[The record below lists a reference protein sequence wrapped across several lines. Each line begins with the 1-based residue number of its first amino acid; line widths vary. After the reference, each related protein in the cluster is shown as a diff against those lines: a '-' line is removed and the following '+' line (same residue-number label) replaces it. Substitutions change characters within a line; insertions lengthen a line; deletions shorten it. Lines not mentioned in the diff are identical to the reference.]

1 MKRYK
6 HSMQMSKWLEHQGKH
21 SFNIRFGNITGMSGV
36 ISAFRMASTTLVVPL
51 FLVFSLLWVSC
62 SDSSRR
68 MSAGRYALLQQDFVV
83 PHDTNVVWCYYYWI
97 NDDISREGVTKDM
110 EAMKEFGIGGLFVGN
125 INPANMDGPVPLFSE
140 EWWDITVHT
149 VTEGHRLGIDVGFFN
164 SPGWSQSGGPWISY
178 EKAMRHKVYSETKV
192 GGPGIVSVVLDKP
205 SGEFQDTYVLAFSSI
220 EAENRR
226 LTNENATISSS
237 PEVSNPLLWLDGDPS
252 TETLFDLSKGSYTI
266 DIVADSPVEA
276 RSIVIHSAIPDF
288 MCDVELQAKVDGNF
302 QKLTSFVFDRRN
314 KRYNVGPVTHGPVA
328 MAIPETTASEF
339 RLIVTDLFGNTPE
352 AGFSEIVVT
361 EAQIFESFI
370 EKTLGKMHPTPLPD
384 FDSYLWDPQPEVTDR
399 DLKVTEVLN
408 ISEYM
413 DTNGLLT
420 WDAPDGNWT
429 ILRVGMTPTGTRN
442 SPAAPR
448 GTGYEVDKM
457 NAGLAAFHFDQF
469 MGEIIRRVP
478 EEALPALKYCI
489 ADSYEMG
496 PQNWSDGFEERFE
509 QKFGYNPVKY
519 LPVYSG
525 RIVGSVEESE
535 RFLWDIRRAVAD
547 DVAYE
552 YVGGLRKA
560 ANEHG
565 LKLWLENYGHW
576 GFPSEFLMYGGQ
588 SDLISGE
595 YWNEGSLGDIECKA
609 ASSAGNIYG
618 KPFVSVEAWTARQQA
633 FVRHPA
639 MLKRRGDWSLTEG
652 VNHHVMHVYIQ
663 QPDDERVPGVN
674 AWFGTE
680 FNRHNTWF
688 DQGKIWVDYLRRA
701 QHLLQQGLH
710 AADVCY
716 FIGEDAPKMSGL
728 ADPPLPPGYSYD
740 YINAE
745 VIVDRM
751 FVKEG
756 RLTLPHGM
764 NYGLLVLPQSNS
776 MRPGVLEKI
785 EELVRQGAA
794 VMGPRP
800 DHSPSLQGFPESDQ
814 RIREIASRMWVDA
827 DYRNGKMIRRHG
839 KGLIMDGLDMQ
850 EALDAAGIAKDLDL
864 RADVPVLWIH
874 RTSPGLDVYF
884 LTNQGNK
891 PIHFEP
897 SFRVTGKIPQLWD
910 AVTGEIRLLN
920 EYTETDGHTLIPMQ
934 MEALQSWFVVFTER
948 VNDDTGKGYEENFP
962 DALTLKTIEGIWTVD
977 FLNKD
982 IGPAE
987 PIVMAQLSDWTVSA
1001 DERITWYSGTAVYKT
1016 SFILDELPD
1025 QGRLFLNLGD
1035 VGVMARVTLNGEQI
1049 GGAWMAPYR
1058 IATGGALKQGENT
1071 LEIEV
1076 VNTWRNR
1083 LIRDAQLPVEDR
1095 YTWVVTSDAR
1105 PDEPLQA
1112 SGLKGP
1118 VTIELKR

>member
-1 MKRYK
+1 MV
-6 HSMQMSKWLEHQGKH
+6 L
-21 SFNIRFGNITGMSGV
+21 
-36 ISAFRMASTTLVVPL
+36 AL
-51 FLVFSLLWVSC
+51 FLAIGFWGVSC
-62 SDSSRR
+62 SGPSSR
-68 MSAGRYALLQQDFVV
+68 MSAERYAWLQQDFIV

-125 INPANMDGPVPLFSE
+125 INPDNRDGRVPLFSD

-178 EKAMRHKVYSETKV
+178 DKAMRHKVYSETMV
-192 GGPGIVSVVLDKP
+192 SGPGNVRVSLERP
-205 SGEFQDTYVLAFSSI
+205 EEEFQDTYVLAFRSI

-226 LTNENATISSS
+226 LTNDNARITSS
-237 PEVSNPLLWLDGDPS
+237 PAVSNPRLWLDGDPA
-252 TETLFDLSKGSYTI
+252 TETLFNLSNSSYTI
-266 DIVADSPVEA
+266 DIVADNPIDA

-288 MCDVELQAKVDGNF
+288 MGEVELQANVNGRFEKV
-302 QKLTSFVFDRRN
+302 TSFLFDRRN
-314 KRYNVGPVTHGPVA
+314 KRFNVGPVTHGPVA
-328 MAIPETTASEF
+328 IAIPETTASEF
-339 RLIVTDLFGNTPE
+339 RLLVTDLFGAPQ
-352 AGFSEIVVT
+352 AGFSEIVIT
-361 EAQIFESFI
+361 EAQVFESFI

-384 FDSYLWDPQPEVTDR
+384 FDSYLWDPQPEVTDA
-399 DLKVTEVLN
+399 DLTVTEVLV

-413 DTNGLLT
+413 DTNGMLT
-420 WDAPDGNWT
+420 WTAPEGNWT
-429 ILRVGMTPTGTRN
+429 ILRVGMTPTGTKN
-442 SPAAPR
+442 APAAPQ

-457 NAGLAAFHFDQF
+457 SAELVAFHFDQF
-469 MGEIIRRVP
+469 MGEIIKRVP

-496 PQNWSDGFEERFE
+496 PQNWTDGFEQRFE
-509 QKFGYNPVKY
+509 HKFGYNPVKY

-552 YVGGLRKA
+552 YVGGLRKV

-576 GFPSEFLMYGGQ
+576 GFPGEFLMYGGQ
-588 SDLISGE
+588 SDLIGGE
-595 YWNEGSLGDIECKA
+595 YWNEGTLGDIECKA

-618 KPFVSVEAWTARQQA
+618 KPFVSVEAWTAGQQA
-633 FVRHPA
+633 FVRHPT

-663 QPDDERVPGVN
+663 QPDDVRVPGVN

-728 ADPPLPPGYSYD
+728 ADPPLPSGYSYD

-745 VIVDRM
+745 VIVDRL
-751 FVKEG
+751 FVKDG

-764 NYGLLVLPQSNS
+764 NYGLLVLPQSS
-776 MRPGVLEKI
+776 TMRPEVLEKI

-800 DHSPSLQGFPESDQ
+800 DHSPSLQGFPGSDQ
-814 RIREIASRMWVDA
+814 RVREIASRLWVDA
-827 DYRNGKMIRRHG
+827 DYQDGKMVRQHG
-839 KGLIMDGLDMQ
+839 KGFIMDGLTMQ
-850 EALDAAGIAKDLDL
+850 EALDVIDIAKDLDL

-874 RTSPGLDVYF
+874 RTAPDLDVYF
-884 LTNQGNK
+884 LTNQGNET
-891 PIHFEP
+891 IVFEP
-897 SFRVTGKIPQLWD
+897 SFRVAGKIPQLWD

-920 EYTETDGHTLIPMQ
+920 EYTESDGHTIIPMK
-934 MEALQSWFVVFTER
+934 MEALQSWFVLFTDR
-948 VNDDTGKGYEENFP
+948 VNESTGKGYEVNFP
-962 DALTLKTIEGIWTVD
+962 DAQSIKTIEGSWAVD

-987 PIVMAQLSDWTVSA
+987 PLVMTQLVDWTASA
-1001 DERITWYSGTAVYKT
+1001 DERITWYSGTAVYKS
-1016 SFILDELPD
+1016 SFTIDELPD
-1025 QGRLFLNLGD
+1025 NGRLFINLGE
-1035 VGVMARVTLNGEQI
+1035 VGVMARLTLNGEQI

-1058 IATGGALKQGENT
+1058 ISTGGALKQGENT
-1071 LEIEV
+1071 LEVEV

-1083 LIRDAQLPVEDR
+1083 LIRDAQLPENER
-1095 YTWVVTSDAR
+1095 YAWVNVSDAL
-1105 PDEPLQA
+1105 PNEPLQP

-1118 VTIELKR
+1118 VTIEWKQ

>member
-1 MKRYK
+1 MIFYSQWQELFSAQKISRLF
-6 HSMQMSKWLEHQGKH
+6 SKKGLLNLSLRG
-21 SFNIRFGNITGMSGV
+21 
-36 ISAFRMASTTLVVPL
+36 TTLVLL
-51 FLVFSLLWVSC
+51 FAMSLFFIHC
-62 SDSSRR
+62 SGPSQR
-68 MSAGRYALLQQDFVV
+68 MSAERYAWLQQDFIE

-97 NDDISREGVTKDM
+97 NDDISLEGVTKDM
-110 EAMKEFGIGGLFVGN
+110 EAMKRFGIGGLFVGN
-125 INPANMDGPVPLFSE
+125 INPDNRDGRVPLFSD

-178 EKAMRHKVYSETKV
+178 DKAMRHKVYSETMV
-192 GGPGIVSVVLDKP
+192 SGPGTVRVALERPEEK
-205 SGEFQDTYVLAFSSI
+205 FQDTYVLAFRSI

-226 LTNENATISSS
+226 LTNENARITST
-237 PEVSNPLLWLDGDPS
+237 PAVGNPRLWLDGDPA
-252 TETLFDLSKGSYTI
+252 TETLFNLSNSSYTI
-266 DIVADSPVEA
+266 DIVADNPIDA

-288 MCDVELQAKVDGNF
+288 MCEVELQANINGRFEKV
-302 QKLTSFVFDRRN
+302 TSFLFDRRN
-314 KRYNVGPVTHGPVA
+314 KRFNVGPVTHGPVA
-328 MAIPETTASEF
+328 IAIPETTASEF
-339 RLIVTDLFGNTPE
+339 RLLVTDLFGAPS
-352 AGFSEIVVT
+352 AGFSEIVIT
-361 EAQIFESFI
+361 EAQVFDSFI

-384 FDSYLWDPQPEVTDR
+384 FDSYLWDPQPEVTDP
-399 DLKVTEVLN
+399 DMKVTEVLV

-413 DTNGLLT
+413 DASGLLT
-420 WDAPDGNWT
+420 WDAPEGNWT
-429 ILRVGMTPTGTRN
+429 ILRVGMTPTGTKN
-442 SPAAPR
+442 APAAPQ

-457 NAGLAAFHFDQF
+457 NAELVAFHFDQF

-496 PQNWSDGFEERFE
+496 PQNWTDGFEERFE
-509 QKFGYNPVKY
+509 KKFGYNPVKY

-552 YVGGLRKA
+552 YVGGLRKV

-576 GFPSEFLMYGGQ
+576 GFPGEFLMYGGQ
-588 SDLISGE
+588 SDLIGGE
-595 YWNEGSLGDIECKA
+595 FWNEGDLGNIECKA

-618 KPFVSVEAWTARQQA
+618 KPFVSVEAWTAGQQA
-633 FVRHPA
+633 YVRHPA

-663 QPDDERVPGVN
+663 QPDDVRIPGVN

-728 ADPPLPPGYSYD
+728 ADPPLPLGYSYD

-751 FVKEG
+751 FMKNG
-756 RLTLPHGM
+756 RMTLPHGM
-764 NYGLLVLPQSNS
+764 NYGLLVLPQSNT
-776 MRPGVLEKI
+776 MRPEVLEKI

-800 DHSPSLQGFPESDQ
+800 ERSPSLQGFPESDQ
-814 RIREIASRMWVDA
+814 RVREIASRLWVDN
-827 DYRNGKMIRRHG
+827 DYRDGKLIRRHG
-839 KGLIMDGLDMQ
+839 KGYIMDGLTMQ
-850 EALDAAGIAKDLDL
+850 EALDVIGIEKDLDL

-874 RTSPGLDVYF
+874 RTAPDLDVYF
-884 LTNQGNK
+884 LTNQGHEAIN
-891 PIHFEP
+891 FEP

-920 EYTETDGHTLIPMQ
+920 DYTEKDGHTIIPMK
-934 MEALQSWFVVFTER
+934 MEALQSWFVVFTDR
-948 VNDDTGKGYEENFP
+948 VNESTGKGYTTNFP
-962 DALTLKTIEGIWTVD
+962 EAQSIKTIEGTWTVD

-982 IGPAE
+982 IGPSE
-987 PIVMAQLSDWTVSA
+987 FIVMPQLSDWTLSN

-1016 SFILDELPD
+1016 SFTLDELPD
-1025 QGRLFLNLGD
+1025 QGSLFINLGD
-1035 VGVMARVTLNGEQI
+1035 VGVMAKVTLNGEEI
-1049 GGAWMAPYR
+1049 GGTWMAPFR
-1058 IATGGALKQGENT
+1058 ISAGGAMKPGENT
-1071 LEIEV
+1071 LEVEV

-1083 LIRDAQLPVEDR
+1083 LIRDAQLPENER
-1095 YTWVVTSDAR
+1095 YAWLNVSDAR
-1105 PDEPLQA
+1105 PNEPLQP